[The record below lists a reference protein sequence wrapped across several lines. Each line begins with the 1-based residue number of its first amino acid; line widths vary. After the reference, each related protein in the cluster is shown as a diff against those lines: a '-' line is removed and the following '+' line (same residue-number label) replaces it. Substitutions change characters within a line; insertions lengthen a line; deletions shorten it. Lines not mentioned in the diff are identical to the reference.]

1 MFTGI
6 IKDMGTILSVENGKF
21 RVSVTNPDIQKKLH
35 QGASI
40 AVNGTCF
47 TVIESGEKWF
57 EFQAIPET
65 LYRTTFGKA
74 KKDDRVNLEPCLGP
88 SDVFEGHI
96 VQGHVDGI
104 GTIYTIEPEGNSY
117 IFTIHIDP
125 SLSKYLVEKGSVAV
139 NGISLTVV
147 DAEKDYFT
155 IAIIPYTWDHTN
167 LSLLAEGDTV
177 NIEVDVL
184 AKYIEK
190 LFPHF
195 KS

>member
-6 IKDMGTILSVENGKF
+6 IKDIGTILSVDNGKF
-21 RVSVTNPDIQKKLH
+21 RVSVTSNDVKKKLH

-47 TVIESGEKWF
+47 TVVDHNEEWF
-57 EFQAIPET
+57 DFQAIPET
-65 LYRTTFGKA
+65 LYRTTFGNA

-96 VQGHVDGI
+96 VQGHIDGI

-147 DAEKDYFT
+147 YVEQDYFT
-155 IAIIPYTWDHTN
+155 VAIIPYTWEHTN
-167 LSLLAEGDTV
+167 LSTLSDGDKV

-190 LFPHF
+190 LLPQ
-195 KS
+195 

>member
-6 IKDMGTILSVENGKF
+6 IKDVGTIVSNHNGLF
-21 RVSVTNPDIQKKLH
+21 RISVTSADVQKKIH
-35 QGASI
+35 QGASMS
-40 AVNGTCF
+40 VNGTCF
-47 TVIESGEKWF
+47 TIVAHNDGWF

-74 KKDDRVNLEPCLGP
+74 RAGDTVNLEPCLGP
-88 SDVFEGHI
+88 ADVFEGHI
-96 VQGHVDGI
+96 VQGHVDGMGSI
-104 GTIYTIEPEGNSY
+104 HSVEPEGNSY
-117 IFTIHIDP
+117 IFTIDFDP
-125 SLSKYLVEKGSVAV
+125 SLSKYLVEKGSIAV
-139 NGISLTVV
+139 NGISLTIVT
-147 DAEKDYFT
+147 AEHNSFT

-167 LSLLAEGDTV
+167 LSSLSEGDSV

-190 LFPHF
+190 LLPHF

>member
-1 MFTGI
+1 
-6 IKDMGTILSVENGKF
+6 V
-21 RVSVTNPDIQKKLH
+21 VSPH
-35 QGASI
+35 
-40 AVNGTCF
+40 F
-47 TVIESGEKWF
+47 
-57 EFQAIPET
+57 
-65 LYRTTFGKA
+65 
-74 KKDDRVNLEPCLGP
+74 
-88 SDVFEGHI
+88 
-96 VQGHVDGI
+96 
-104 GTIYTIEPEGNSY
+104 
-117 IFTIHIDP
+117 